1 MAINNQSITSP
12 TIGSTGTTTRTVN
25 VSCNETVS
33 GRTYKAEVKINGSST
48 VFKSGSIVASGPS
61 INISMSYTDNELLTA
76 LNGASSLGWSALI
89 KEYDGTILLDQN
101 ILTSKTATASITIG
115 SALRYGSVA
124 HSNPPYDLDGTG
136 QIIAVASRP
145 SSHAGWRVRYQ
156 FYVNNTLAFS
166 RGFFSSSNDTTTL
179 TFTPTAE
186 EKAALLNAMG
196 GVSPRTMQV
205 RAVTGWNLSGGTT
218 TLSGTNSSS
227 QTNNLIKLFSSIKVR
242 LAGVWT
248 GKPIKVRVAG
258 VWKNAIVKVW
268 TGSSWKQAK

>member
-1 MAINNQSITSP
+1 MAVTSP
-12 TIGSTGTTTRTVN
+12 SISGVTVSTSNTTSRTIDASFSGG
-25 VSCNETVS
+25 VS
-33 GRTYKAEVKINGSST
+33 GRYYIAQIYRAGGGGFPIGTGSRTGPGTISITYT
-48 VFKSGSIVASGPS
+48 HSGI
-61 INISMSYTDNELLTA
+61 LTQ
-76 LNGASSLGWSALI
+76 LDGASSLGWYVVISEWASYQNYLDLLPPMASASSSVAAV
-89 KEYDGTILLDQN
+89 TI
-101 ILTSKTATASITIG
+101 S
-115 SALRYGSVA
+115 LRYTDVS
-124 HSNPPYDLDGTG
+124 HSNAPYDLDGTG

-166 RGFFSSSNDTTTL
+166 RGFFSSSSSTTTL

-196 GVSPRTMQV
+196 GVSPRTMEV